1 MQEQPT
7 VRGRLTPAHPTLTLH
22 DSGYTV
28 PVRRVPAGTMASLRV
43 AAAQELAAERPTP
56 PSQLVE
62 IAPDQ
67 WEQVAIDD
75 DASYLEAISA
85 WRRRVELTAG
95 VKFAKL
101 IANYALLAPVD
112 LEAVET
118 FTAAMAAAGVPVEGT
133 PEEIW
138 AWSIVAPTEADQQ
151 QLMGFVLGLSEAQ
164 QEAIQA
170 QKRSFR
176 SVVVREST

>member
-1 MQEQPT
+1 MQEET
-7 VRGRLTPAHPTLTLH
+7 RVSGRFAPAHPTLTLR

-28 PVRRVPAGTMASLRV
+28 TARRVPAGTMASLRV
-43 AAAQELAAERPTP
+43 AAAQELADARPKP
-56 PSQLVE
+56 PTQLVE

-67 WEQVAIDD
+67 WEQTTIDD
-75 DASYLEAISA
+75 DADYLEALGA

-101 IANYALLAPVD
+101 IANYALLTPVD
-112 LEAVET
+112 HDAVQA
-118 FTAAMAAAGVPVEGT
+118 FTEAMAAAGVPVEGT

-170 QKRSFR
+170 QRRTFR
-176 SVVVREST
+176 SVVERQGT

>member
-1 MQEQPT
+1 
-7 VRGRLTPAHPTLTLH
+7 
-22 DSGYTV
+22 
-28 PVRRVPAGTMASLRV
+28 MASLRV
-43 AAAQELAAERPTP
+43 AAAQELAAERPQP
-56 PSQLVE
+56 PTQRVE
-62 IAPDQ
+62 VAPDQ
-67 WEQVAIDD
+67 WEQTPIDD
-75 DASYLEAISA
+75 DAGYLEAVGA

-112 LEAVET
+112 HDAVNA
-118 FTAAMAAAGVPVEGT
+118 FTEAMAAAGVPVEGT

-138 AWSIVAPTEADQQ
+138 TWSIVAPTEADQQ

-170 QKRSFR
+170 QRRTFR
-176 SVVVREST
+176 SVVERQGA